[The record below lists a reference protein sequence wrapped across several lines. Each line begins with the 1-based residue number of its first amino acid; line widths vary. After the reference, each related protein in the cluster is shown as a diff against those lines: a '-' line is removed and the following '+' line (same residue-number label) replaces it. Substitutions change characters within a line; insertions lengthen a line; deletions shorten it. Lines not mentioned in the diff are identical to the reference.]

1 MKDVG
6 RQVGIKGTH
15 KLSEVSNDI
24 FILITKT
31 RVTLDLYLYF
41 VQTKVF
47 LQPFDMLGITE
58 KFWRN
63 FTSKS
68 FATLNM
74 IYSGVTLFD

>member
-47 LQPFDMLGITE
+47 LQPFDMLGLLQ
-58 KFWRN
+58 
-63 FTSKS
+63 KS
-68 FATLNM
+68 YGETCVKEFCH
-74 IYSGVTLFD
+74 IEHDLFRSNIV